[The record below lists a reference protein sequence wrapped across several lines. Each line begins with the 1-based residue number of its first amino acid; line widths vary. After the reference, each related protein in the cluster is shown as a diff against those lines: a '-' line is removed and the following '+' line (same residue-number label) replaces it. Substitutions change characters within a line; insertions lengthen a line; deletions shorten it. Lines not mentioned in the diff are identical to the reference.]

1 MLILSCLK
9 MFVKADLVVCNNE
22 TDSIEQTGKLVYN
35 IVIAH
40 SQIAVLNIDMDV
52 IVVMLMLQQHITQIM
67 MPLCANMELE

>member
-1 MLILSCLK
+1 

-40 SQIAVLNIDMDV
+40 EPNRSLKY
-52 IVVMLMLQQHITQIM
+52 
-67 MPLCANMELE
+67 